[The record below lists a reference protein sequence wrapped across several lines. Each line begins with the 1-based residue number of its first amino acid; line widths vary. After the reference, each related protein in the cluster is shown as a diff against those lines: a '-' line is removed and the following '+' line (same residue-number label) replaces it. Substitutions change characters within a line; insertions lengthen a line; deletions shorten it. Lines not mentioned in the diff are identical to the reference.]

1 MSSFT
6 LTEWKPKEFNG
17 SFLCTSDRRACNSP
31 ALRSQMQE
39 DAFPTLQQLG
49 QFAPRFPTSKY
60 IGKNP
65 KRSTKSSCR
74 LFSFMLLEVQI
85 NDFQKNQQDPWGREL
100 GLTSRNTL
108 HLPDAGAAGVHRLS
122 CLHGGVTCSG
132 NQCLQ
137 LN

>member
-6 LTEWKPKEFNG
+6 LTQWKPREFNG

-39 DAFPTLQQLG
+39 DAFPTLLQLHR
-49 QFAPRFPTSKY
+49 FPPCFPTSKY
-60 IGKNP
+60 TGKNP

-85 NDFQKNQQDPWGREL
+85 NDFQKNQQDPWGTEL

-108 HLPDAGAAGVHRLS
+108 HLPDAGAAGVHPLS
-122 CLHGGVTCSG
+122 CLHGRVSCGG
-132 NQCLQ
+132 KRCLH
-137 LN
+137 